1 MTSKPSLILGSSSPY
16 RKELLERLHVKFT
29 TDSPQVDETPLKE
42 ETPRDLSLRLSRLK
56 ARAVAQKHPGCV
68 VIGSDQVLD
77 LEGKCVGKPG
87 NRENCIK
94 QLEEMAGKTLIFH
107 TAMTVIDASGLGH
120 SAVVDTTIKMKEL
133 KRKTIEA
140 YVDLEKPFNCAGSA
154 KLEKLG
160 ICLISSFQSDD
171 PTAII
176 GLGLIELTSM
186 LEKCGIE
193 VLPGLK

>member
-1 MTSKPSLILGSSSPY
+1 
-16 RKELLERLHVKFT
+16 
-29 TDSPQVDETPLKE
+29 
-42 ETPRDLSLRLSRLK
+42 
-56 ARAVAQKHPGCV
+56 
-68 VIGSDQVLD
+68 
-77 LEGKCVGKPG
+77 
-87 NRENCIK
+87 
-94 QLEEMAGKTLIFH
+94 
-107 TAMTVIDASGLGH
+107 AMTVIDASGLGH
-120 SAVVDTTIKMKEL
+120 SAVVDTTIKMKKL
-133 KRKTIEA
+133 KRETIEA

>member
-94 QLEEMAGKTLIFH
+94 QLEEMSGKTLIFH
-107 TAMTVIDASGLGH
+107 TAMTVIDANGLGH
-120 SAVVDTTIKMKEL
+120 STVVDTTIKMKEL
-133 KRKTIEA
+133 RRETIEA
-140 YVDLEKPFNCAGSA
+140 YVDLEQPFNCAGSA

-160 ICLISSFQSDD
+160 ICLISSFESDD

>member
-1 MTSKPSLILGSSSPY
+1 
-16 RKELLERLHVKFT
+16 
-29 TDSPQVDETPLKE
+29 
-42 ETPRDLSLRLSRLK
+42 LRLSRLK

-133 KRKTIEA
+133 KRETIEA

>member
-94 QLEEMAGKTLIFH
+94 QLEEMSGKTLIFH
-107 TAMTVIDASGLGH
+107 TAMTVIDSNGLGH

-133 KRKTIEA
+133 KRETIEA
-140 YVDLEKPFNCAGSA
+140 YVDLEQPFNCAGSA

-160 ICLISSFQSDD
+160 ICLISSFESDD

-186 LEKCGIE
+186 LGKCGIE

>member
-1 MTSKPSLILGSSSPY
+1 
-16 RKELLERLHVKFT
+16 
-29 TDSPQVDETPLKE
+29 
-42 ETPRDLSLRLSRLK
+42 
-56 ARAVAQKHPGCV
+56 
-68 VIGSDQVLD
+68 
-77 LEGKCVGKPG
+77 
-87 NRENCIK
+87 
-94 QLEEMAGKTLIFH
+94 MAGKTLIFH

-120 SAVVDTTIKMKEL
+120 SAVVDTTIKMKKL
-133 KRKTIEA
+133 KRE
-140 YVDLEKPFNCAGSA
+140 PFNCAGSA

>member
-1 MTSKPSLILGSSSPY
+1 MTSKPSLVLGSSSPY

-29 TDSPQVDETPLKE
+29 TDSPKVDETPLKE
-42 ETPRDLSLRLSRLK
+42 ETPRDLALRLSRLK

-77 LEGKCVGKPG
+77 LDGKCVGKPG

-94 QLEEMAGKTLIFH
+94 QLEEMSGKTLVFH
-107 TAMTVIDASGLGH
+107 TAMTVIDAVGLGH
-120 SAVVDTTIKMKEL
+120 TAVVDTTIKMKEL
-133 KRKTIEA
+133 KRETIAA
-140 YVDLEKPFNCAGSA
+140 YVDLEQPFNCAGSA

-160 ICLISSFQSDD
+160 IALISSFESED

-176 GLGLIELTSM
+176 GLGLIELTNM
-186 LEKCGIE
+186 LAKCGIE